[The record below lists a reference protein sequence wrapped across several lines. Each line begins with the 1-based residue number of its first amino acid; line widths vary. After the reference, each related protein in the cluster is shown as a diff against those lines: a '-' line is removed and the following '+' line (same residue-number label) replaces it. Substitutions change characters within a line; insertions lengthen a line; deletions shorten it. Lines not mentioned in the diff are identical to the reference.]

1 MRRSEINAVLR
12 DAQDMIGAA
21 GFNLP
26 PFAHLEPDDLAALAG
41 SEIVARRLGWDV
53 TDYGAGD
60 FAALGLALFT
70 LRNGRVGDLSAGRGM
85 LYAEKLLILRDGQ
98 LCPMHKHLLKA
109 EDIIH
114 RWGNGCLEVELFAS
128 SPAGGRDPD
137 APVTVLCDGLPRTVP
152 AGGRL
157 VLHPG
162 DSVTL
167 MPGDWH
173 AFRARGGDCLL
184 GEVSTVNDDESDN
197 LFDPPLPRFA
207 RIMENE
213 APWRWLVGDYPML
226 AGAARAS

>member
-1 MRRSEINAVLR
+1 
-12 DAQDMIGAA
+12 MIRAA
-21 GFNLP
+21 GFTLP
-26 PFAHLEPDDLAALAG
+26 PFAHVAPADLNRLAG
-41 SEIVARRLGWDV
+41 SEVIARRLGWDV

-70 LRNGRVGDLSAGRGM
+70 LRNGRVADLTAGRGM
-85 LYAEKLLILRDGQ
+85 LYAEKLLVLREGQ
-98 LCPMHKHLLKA
+98 YCPMHTHRLKA

-114 RWGNGCLEVELFAS
+114 RWGDGWLEVEVFAS
-128 SPAGGRDPD
+128 DAAGGRDRA
-137 APVTVLCDGLPRTVP
+137 APVTVLCDGLPRRLP

-162 DSVTL
+162 ESVTL

-197 LFDPPLPRFA
+197 IFDPPLPRFA
-207 RIMENE
+207 TVDEDE
-213 APWRWLVGDYPML
+213 GPWRWLVSDYPAL
-226 AGAARAS
+226 GIRAQIP